1 MTHTKASQLI
11 VLGNGF
17 DLHCGLKSSYKDFL
31 YYVITQRYTNYFSS
45 DSEEASDRN
54 EAIEKAFADSANY
67 VGVRRIHFDAIYF
80 ERNVKMN
87 DTIFP
92 DINIWY
98 LILFH
103 EKLVQSLNQ
112 SSNWSDI
119 ESVIENYVS
128 GKFIFNNDNG
138 KQSQKT
144 FIDILVDT
152 FFSYGFER
160 NILSKEIME
169 QVEYKLAGL
178 LLYHLL
184 NREDDCYEIKK
195 KIEEIRKK
203 HDNSISWRFDE
214 TRIKKIELRIKEE
227 ERPEVVNILINLLM
241 GELHKLEIDFQTYL
255 IQEIEREEY
264 KSKAKNFLQ
273 TIVMDGDFLS
283 NYSVFSF
290 NYTNLCS
297 GNLGIQ
303 VAFRNVHGALNQNS
317 NESKIIFG
325 IDNIS
330 SDSRAEDIGYRFTK
344 AYRTMRL
351 YTELENDMAFGDKI
365 DSIFTKDMDVIKFY
379 DHSLARADYSYF
391 QYIFDMYDLYNSN
404 IKLIFYYSKIE
415 GRTVEEVRQEQYR
428 NITKLI
434 EQYGETLDNKAHGRN
449 LLTRLI
455 QTGRLKIVGLEDD
468 NNKMQEE

>member
-1 MTHTKASQLI
+1 MTNTEANQLI

-31 YYVITQRYTNYFSS
+31 YYVIAQKYAEHFPN
-45 DSEEASDRN
+45 DSEKSS
-54 EAIEKAFADSANY
+54 EKAFDASANY
-67 VGVRRIHFDAIYF
+67 VGVRRIRFDDTQF
-80 ERNVKMN
+80 NRNTKMN
-87 DTIFP
+87 DTILP

-103 EKLVQSLNQ
+103 EKLMQSLDS

-119 ESVIENYVS
+119 ESVIEKYVS
-128 GKFIFNNDNG
+128 GKFIFDNDNG
-138 KQSQKT
+138 KQSQKK

-152 FFSYGFER
+152 FFNYGFER
-160 NILSKEIME
+160 NILLEGMME
-169 QVEYKLAGL
+169 QDEYKLAGL

-184 NREDDCYEIKK
+184 EREDDCYGIKE
-195 KIEEIRKK
+195 KIEEIRKESES
-203 HDNSISWRFDE
+203 HLAWRPGRVQIE
-214 TRIKKIELRIKEE
+214 TKIKNKTK
-227 ERPEVVNILINLLM
+227 PEVVNILINLLM

-255 IQEIEREEY
+255 TQEIEKEEY
-264 KSKAKNFLQ
+264 KSKAENFLQ
-273 TIVMDGDFLS
+273 TIVSDGGYPLS
-283 NYSVFSF
+283 YSVFSF
-290 NYTNLCS
+290 NYTNSCS
-297 GNLGIQ
+297 GNLGTQ
-303 VAFRNVHGALNQNS
+303 VAFRNVHGALNQIP

-344 AYRTMRL
+344 SYRTMRL
-351 YTELENDMAFGDKI
+351 YTELENDKTFGDKI
-365 DSIFTKDMDVIKFY
+365 DNIFTKDMDVIKFY
-379 DHSLARADYSYF
+379 GHSLARADYSYF

>member
-1 MTHTKASQLI
+1 MTEASQLI

-31 YYVITQRYTNYFSS
+31 YYVITQKYTNYFSS

-54 EAIEKAFADSANY
+54 EAIEKAFDKSANY
-67 VGVRRIHFDAIYF
+67 VGVRRIHFDTIYF

-103 EKLVQSLNQ
+103 ERLMQSLDL

-119 ESVIENYVS
+119 ESVIEKYVS
-128 GKFIFNNDNG
+128 GKFIFDNDKE
-138 KQSQKT
+138 KQFQKT
-144 FIDILVDT
+144 FIDILVDV
-152 FFSYGFER
+152 FFNYGFEV
-160 NILSKEIME
+160 NILSEDTMN
-169 QVEYKLAGL
+169 QDEYKLAGL

-184 NREDDCYEIKK
+184 NREDDCYEIVVKSNELK
-195 KIEEIRKK
+195 SAYSEYKSRASWNGTDKDVDKEREFVFGLKNSQKSKVEELI
-203 HDNSISWRFDE
+203 
-214 TRIKKIELRIKEE
+214 IK
-227 ERPEVVNILINLLM
+227 LLM
-241 GELHKLEIDFQTYL
+241 GELHKLEIDFQNYL
-255 IQEIEREEY
+255 IKEIEKGEY

-273 TIVMDGDFLS
+273 TILSDGGFLLS
-283 NYSVFSF
+283 YSAFSF
-290 NYTNLCS
+290 NYTDSCS
-297 GNLGIQ
+297 VKSEFQ
-303 VAFRNVHGALNQNS
+303 VAFRNVHGVLNQNS

-344 AYRTMRL
+344 SYRTMSL
-351 YTELENDMAFGDKI
+351 YTEIENDKAFWDKI
-365 DSIFTKDMDVIKFY
+365 DNIFTQDIEVIKFY
-379 DHSLARADYSYF
+379 GHSLARADYSYF
-391 QYIFDMYDLYNSN
+391 QYIFDMYDLYNSD

-415 GRTVEEVRQEQYR
+415 GRTVEKIRQEQYR
-428 NITKLI
+428 NITMLI

-455 QTGRLKIVGLEDD
+455 QTGRLKIKELGE
-468 NNKMQEE
+468 

>member
-1 MTHTKASQLI
+1 MTNTEANQLI

-31 YYVITQRYTNYFSS
+31 YYVITQKYAEHFPN
-45 DSEEASDRN
+45 DSEKSS
-54 EAIEKAFADSANY
+54 EKAFDASANY
-67 VGVRRIHFDAIYF
+67 VGVRRIRFDDTQF
-80 ERNVKMN
+80 NRNTKMN
-87 DTIFP
+87 DTILP

-103 EKLVQSLNQ
+103 EKLMQSLDS

-119 ESVIENYVS
+119 ESVIEKYVS
-128 GKFIFNNDNG
+128 GKFIFDNDNG
-138 KQSQKT
+138 KQSQKK

-152 FFSYGFER
+152 FFNYGFER
-160 NILSKEIME
+160 NILLEGMME
-169 QVEYKLAGL
+169 QDEYKLAGL

-184 NREDDCYEIKK
+184 EREDDCYGIKE
-195 KIEEIRKK
+195 KIEEIRKESES
-203 HDNSISWRFDE
+203 HLAWRPGRVQIE
-214 TRIKKIELRIKEE
+214 TKIKNKTK
-227 ERPEVVNILINLLM
+227 PEVVNILINLLM

-255 IQEIEREEY
+255 IQEIKREEY
-264 KSKAKNFLQ
+264 KSKAENFLQ
-273 TIVMDGDFLS
+273 TIIIEGGYPS
-283 NYSVFSF
+283 SYSVFSF
-290 NYTNLCS
+290 NYTNSCS
-297 GNLGIQ
+297 GNFGTQI
-303 VAFRNVHGALNQNS
+303 AFRNVHGALNQNS

-330 SDSRAEDIGYRFTK
+330 SDSKSEDISYRFTK

-365 DSIFTKDMDVIKFY
+365 DNIFTEDMDVIKFY
-379 DHSLARADYSYF
+379 GHSLARADYCYF
-391 QYIFDMYDLYNSN
+391 QYIFDMYNLYNSN

>member
-54 EAIEKAFADSANY
+54 EAIEKSFADSANY

-80 ERNVKMN
+80 KRNVKMN

-138 KQSQKT
+138 KQSQKK

-184 NREDDCYEIKK
+184 NREDDCYEIKE

-203 HDNSISWRFDE
+203 HDNSISWRSDE

-255 IQEIEREEY
+255 IHEIKREEY
-264 KSKAKNFLQ
+264 KSKAENFLQ

-365 DSIFTKDMDVIKFY
+365 DNIFTEDMDVIKFY
-379 DHSLARADYSYF
+379 GHSLARADYCYF
-391 QYIFDMYDLYNSN
+391 QYIFDMYNLYNSN

>member
-17 DLHCGLKSSYKDFL
+17 DLHCGLKSSYKNFL

-54 EAIEKAFADSANY
+54 EAIEKSFADSADY
-67 VGVRRIHFDAIYF
+67 VGVRRIHFDTIYF

-138 KQSQKT
+138 KQSQKK

-184 NREDDCYEIKK
+184 NREDDCYEIKE

-203 HDNSISWRFDE
+203 HDSSISWRSDE

-255 IQEIEREEY
+255 IKEIKREEY
-264 KSKAKNFLQ
+264 KSKAENFLQ

-351 YTELENDMAFGDKI
+351 YTELENDMAFGDEI
-365 DSIFTKDMDVIKFY
+365 DNIFTEDMDVIKFY
-379 DHSLARADYSYF
+379 GHSLARADYCYF
-391 QYIFDMYDLYNSN
+391 QYIFDMYNLYNSN

>member
-1 MTHTKASQLI
+1 MTNTEANQLI

-31 YYVITQRYTNYFSS
+31 YYVITQKYTNYFSS

-54 EAIEKAFADSANY
+54 EAIEKAFADSENY
-67 VGVRRIHFDAIYF
+67 VWGRGIYFDDAIYF

-103 EKLVQSLNQ
+103 EKLVQS
-112 SSNWSDI
+112 SNWSDI
-119 ESVIENYVS
+119 ESVIEKYVS

-184 NREDDCYEIKK
+184 NREDDCYEIKE
-195 KIEEIRKK
+195 KIEEIRKE
-203 HDNSISWRFDE
+203 HSIFWRLDE
-214 TRIKKIELRIKEE
+214 ARIKKNELRIKEE

-255 IQEIEREEY
+255 IQETEREEY
-264 KSKAKNFLQ
+264 KSKAENFLQ
-273 TIVMDGDFLS
+273 TIVIEGGYPS
-283 NYSVFSF
+283 SYSVFSF
-290 NYTNLCS
+290 NYTNSCS
-297 GNLGIQ
+297 GNFGTQI
-303 VAFRNVHGALNQNS
+303 AFRNVHGALNQNS

-330 SDSRAEDIGYRFTK
+330 SDSKSEDISYRFTK
-344 AYRTMRL
+344 SYRTMRL
-351 YTELENDMAFGDKI
+351 YTELENDKTFGDKI
-365 DSIFTKDMDVIKFY
+365 DNIFTKDMDVIKFY
-379 DHSLARADYSYF
+379 GHSLARADYSYF
-391 QYIFDMYDLYNSN
+391 QYIFDMYDLYNSDV
-404 IKLIFYYSKIE
+404 KLIFYYSEIE
-415 GRTVEEVRQEQYR
+415 GRTVEEVRLEQYR

-434 EQYGETLDNKAHGRN
+434 EQYGETLDNEAHGRN

-455 QTGRLKIVGLEDD
+455 QTGRLKIVGLEDE

>member
-54 EAIEKAFADSANY
+54 EAIEKSFADSANY

-138 KQSQKT
+138 KQSQKK

-184 NREDDCYEIKK
+184 NREDDCYEIKE

-203 HDNSISWRFDE
+203 HDNSISWRSDE

-264 KSKAKNFLQ
+264 KSKAENFLQ

-365 DSIFTKDMDVIKFY
+365 DNIFTEDMDVIKFY
-379 DHSLARADYSYF
+379 GHSLARADYCYF

>member
-1 MTHTKASQLI
+1 MK
-11 VLGNGF
+11 
-17 DLHCGLKSSYKDFL
+17 
-31 YYVITQRYTNYFSS
+31 
-45 DSEEASDRN
+45 
-54 EAIEKAFADSANY
+54 
-67 VGVRRIHFDAIYF
+67 
-80 ERNVKMN
+80 
-87 DTIFP
+87 
-92 DINIWY
+92 
-98 LILFH
+98 
-103 EKLVQSLNQ
+103 SLNQ

-138 KQSQKT
+138 KQSQKI

-264 KSKAKNFLQ
+264 KSKAENFLQ

-330 SDSRAEDIGYRFTK
+330 SDSRAEDIDYRFTK

-379 DHSLARADYSYF
+379 GHSLARADYSYF

>member
-138 KQSQKT
+138 KQSQKK
-144 FIDILVDT
+144 FIDILVDA
-152 FFSYGFER
+152 FFNYGFER
-160 NILSKEIME
+160 NILLEGMME
-169 QVEYKLAGL
+169 QDEYKLAGL

-184 NREDDCYEIKK
+184 EREDDCYGIKE
-195 KIEEIRKK
+195 KIEEIRKESES
-203 HDNSISWRFDE
+203 HLAWRPGRVQIE
-214 TRIKKIELRIKEE
+214 TKIKNKTK
-227 ERPEVVNILINLLM
+227 PEVVNILINLLM

-255 IQEIEREEY
+255 TQEIEKEEY
-264 KSKAKNFLQ
+264 KSKAENFLQ
-273 TIVMDGDFLS
+273 TIVIDGGYPS
-283 NYSVFSF
+283 SYSVFSF
-290 NYTNLCS
+290 NYTNSCS
-297 GNLGIQ
+297 GNLGTQ
-303 VAFRNVHGALNQNS
+303 VAFRNVHGALSQNS

-330 SDSRAEDIGYRFTK
+330 SDSKSEDISYRFTK
-344 AYRTMRL
+344 SYRTMRL
-351 YTELENDMAFGDKI
+351 YTELENDKTFWDKI
-365 DSIFTKDMDVIKFY
+365 DNIFTKDMDVIKFY
-379 DHSLARADYSYF
+379 GHSLARADYSYF

>member
-184 NREDDCYEIKK
+184 NREDDCYEIKE

-255 IQEIEREEY
+255 IQEIKREEY
-264 KSKAKNFLQ
+264 KSKAENFLQ

-365 DSIFTKDMDVIKFY
+365 DNIFTKAMDVIKFY
-379 DHSLARADYSYF
+379 GHSLARADYSYF